1 MLSLIYVLIGS
12 DLDQSKFY
20 DSKYIIDESGN
31 IFMNI
36 NIIGHVKQPGT
47 YLISEKSDILSV
59 LSKAGGALPGAKLNK
74 VALINIDGE
83 KQEINLNRY
92 LNSRLLENLY
102 EINFKP
108 NDTIYIKQTVG
119 SYLFSNTSLIN
130 SFLQLV
136 NIYISINDWFK

>member
-136 NIYISINDWFK
+136 NIYISIND

>member
-1 MLSLIYVLIGS
+1 VNRLIKKGDLDIRFKIIVLLSLIYVLIGS
-12 DLDQSKFY
+12 DLDQSKVY

-102 EINFKP
+102 EI
-108 NDTIYIKQTVG
+108 
-119 SYLFSNTSLIN
+119 
-130 SFLQLV
+130 
-136 NIYISINDWFK
+136 

>member
-1 MLSLIYVLIGS
+1 
-12 DLDQSKFY
+12 
-20 DSKYIIDESGN
+20 
-31 IFMNI
+31 MNI

-136 NIYISINDWFK
+136 NIYISIND